1 MFKSLIEYKSFDL
14 PNLIV
19 DADCLLMMIQVCA
32 RDLIFLK
39 YFLKTLSNVLVSPFT
54 DSKKWLFLWK
64 IQARSRLNLE
74 GEFRFST
81 TRNMERDE
89 IASSLDNDMKVFF

>member
-1 MFKSLIEYKSFDL
+1 ML
-14 PNLIV
+14 
-19 DADCLLMMIQVCA
+19 
-32 RDLIFLK
+32 
-39 YFLKTLSNVLVSPFT
+39 
-54 DSKKWLFLWK
+54 

-89 IASSLDNDMKVFF
+89 IDSSLDNDMKYIYHLTRDDNKHRLINVDGNPDSRVLIEIDSRIEQCEVFVNFGKSAFTIKI